1 MIKID
6 KSEQNPDI
14 SVYNDKGLVGPG
26 GKKMTLAE
34 RDLARAKAYF
44 GDPTKF
50 KDNKKLTNEKTIEY
64 QAYKHKD
71 TKNELK
77 KVFKNK
83 CAYCE
88 SYIAHI
94 ESGDIE
100 HFRPK
105 AQVEANDGSTLIPGY
120 YWLGAD
126 WNNLLLSCTNCNR
139 PNKQLINGH
148 GDLVLMGK
156 ANKFPL
162 TIEDERIRNANKPI
176 VQEDPF
182 SLLLNPCKEDPST
195 HIQFEPNGRVTAL
208 DKMGEESI
216 AVYGLYR
223 ADLVLKRGRT
233 NNNLRDLLEVLALE
247 VKDMAEKIEHDLSI
261 ETSKKKLRIHLRT
274 LSSAFDESAEY
285 IAMKRQTIKQFIADN
300 GVAHQKLKEYNIDL
314 NRFIPLT

>member
-14 SVYNDKGLVGPG
+14 SVYKTKRWKGPG

-34 RDLARAKAYF
+34 RDLAKAKAFF
-44 GDPTKF
+44 GDPNKF
-50 KDNKKLTNEKTIEY
+50 KDNKKLTNEKTIKFE
-64 QAYKHKD
+64 AYAHKD
-71 TKNELK
+71 TKDELK

-94 ESGDIE
+94 EPGDIE

-105 AQVEANDGSTLIPGY
+105 AEVEANDGSTLIPGY

-139 PNKQLINGH
+139 PNKQLINGQ

-162 TIEDERIRNANKPI
+162 TTEDKRIRDAAKPI
-176 VQEDPF
+176 VQEDAF
-182 SLLLNPCKEDPST
+182 SLLLNPCKEDPSS
-195 HIQFEPNGRVTAL
+195 HIQFAANGQVTAL

-223 ADLVLKRGRT
+223 ADLVLKRRT
-233 NNNLRDLLEVLALE
+233 TNDNLRDLLEVLALE
-247 VKDMAEKIEHDLSI
+247 VKDMAEKIKHNLSI

-274 LSSAFDESAEY
+274 LKSAFDESAEY
-285 IAMKRQTIKQFIADN
+285 IAMKRQTIKQFIMDN
-300 GVAHQKLKEYNIDL
+300 AVAHQKLKEYNIDL
-314 NRFIPLT
+314 NRFIP